1 MIIEALLVGLLAT
14 IAQWWFFG
22 PITKC
27 LVYPLTTGFL
37 VGIIMGDPILGMMA
51 GANIQL
57 IYLGWIS
64 AGGTIPSNTM
74 VAGIMG
80 TAMTIMSGASPTLAV
95 TFAIPFSMLGLLSHQ
110 LYMTFNS
117 FWIHKA
123 DTYLEQG
130 KLNGVWF
137 MNFVPSFFLS
147 LVLNGVPAFLIVFFG
162 KDWAMSLLNMVPER
176 FIHALEVVGGI
187 MPALGIAML
196 LSFLYK
202 REIIAF
208 FFAGFFLTIYLHLD
222 TMAVAIFGSVIAAL
236 VYIASTRNQEEENY
250 DAYPAEA
257 EIEEETNPL
266 PPTNRLRKWDL
277 VKTWLYSTST
287 ESCYNYERLQ
297 ALGAANLMLPVI
309 KRLYPTN
316 ERRVEE
322 LKKYMVFY
330 NSEVFTIG
338 PVINGIAVSMEEA
351 RAKGGDISAEDINAV
366 RTGLMGPV
374 AGIGDTVMQGI
385 LFPILAGIGCTMA
398 LQGNL
403 LGPVFFTVLFSAL
416 IFTSGYNMFMLG
428 YKQGKSSILRILKSG
443 TIDKITNAFSIVGL
457 MVVGTMAASRVNVI
471 TPVLLSSNQ
480 GKDLMLQSVLD
491 SLLPGM
497 LALLF
502 TLGIWK
508 MLQRKISAIYII
520 LAIFVVGILASYLG
534 VLGIK

>member
-1 MIIEALLVGLLAT
+1 
-14 IAQWWFFG
+14 
-22 PITKC
+22 
-27 LVYPLTTGFL
+27 
-37 VGIIMGDPILGMMA
+37 
-51 GANIQL
+51 
-57 IYLGWIS
+57 
-64 AGGTIPSNTM
+64 
-74 VAGIMG
+74 
-80 TAMTIMSGASPTLAV
+80 
-95 TFAIPFSMLGLLSHQ
+95 
-110 LYMTFNS
+110 
-117 FWIHKA
+117 
-123 DTYLEQG
+123 
-130 KLNGVWF
+130 
-137 MNFVPSFFLS
+137 
-147 LVLNGVPAFLIVFFG
+147 
-162 KDWAMSLLNMVPER
+162 
-176 FIHALEVVGGI
+176 
-187 MPALGIAML
+187 
-196 LSFLYK
+196 
-202 REIIAF
+202 
-208 FFAGFFLTIYLHLD
+208 
-222 TMAVAIFGSVIAAL
+222 
-236 VYIASTRNQEEENY
+236 
-250 DAYPAEA
+250 
-257 EIEEETNPL
+257 
-266 PPTNRLRKWDL
+266 
-277 VKTWLYSTST
+277 
-287 ESCYNYERLQ
+287 
-297 ALGAANLMLPVI
+297 
-309 KRLYPTN
+309 
-316 ERRVEE
+316 
-322 LKKYMVFY
+322 
-330 NSEVFTIG
+330 
-338 PVINGIAVSMEEA
+338 MEEA

>member
-14 IAQWWFFG
+14 VAQWWFFG

-37 VGIIMGDPILGMMA
+37 VGLIMGDPLLGTLA

-74 VAGIMG
+74 VAGILG
-80 TAMTIMSGASPTLAV
+80 TAMTILSGASPALAV

-117 FWIHKA
+117 FAIHKA
-123 DTYLEQG
+123 DAYLEKG
-130 KLNGVWF
+130 NLNGVWL
-137 MNFVPSFFLS
+137 MNFIPSFFLS
-147 LVLNGVPAFLIVFFG
+147 LLLNGVPAFLLVFFG
-162 KDWAMSLLNMVPER
+162 KDWAMGLLDMVPER

-202 REIIAF
+202 REIIPF

-222 TMAVAIFGSVIAAL
+222 TMSVAIFAAVIAAL
-236 VYIASTRNQEEENY
+236 VYIASTRGQDSDDNTFSSTV
-250 DAYPAEA
+250 AESA
-257 EIEEETNPL
+257 SPDSGVVSK
-266 PPTNRLRKWDL
+266 LRKKDL
-277 VKTWLYSTST
+277 VKTWLYTTST
-287 ESCYNYERLQ
+287 EACYNYERLQ
-297 ALGAANLMLPVI
+297 ALGVANLMLPVI

-316 ERRVEE
+316 EQRVEE
-322 LKKYMVFY
+322 IKKYMNFY
-330 NSEVFTIG
+330 NSEVFTVG
-338 PVINGIAVSMEEA
+338 PVINGIAISMEEA
-351 RAKGGDISAEDINAV
+351 RANGGDVSAEDINAV

-398 LQGNL
+398 LDGNL
-403 LGPVFFTVLFSAL
+403 LGPVFFTVVFEVL
-416 IFTSGYNMFMLG
+416 IFTCGYNMFMLG
-428 YKQGKSSILRILKSG
+428 YKQGKSSILNILRSG

-471 TPVLLSSNQ
+471 TPVVLSSGQ
-480 GKDLMLQSVLD
+480 GKALTLQSVLD
-491 SLLPGM
+491 SLLPG
-497 LALLF
+497 LIALVI

-508 MLQRKISAIYII
+508 MLQKKISAIYII
-520 LAIFVVGILASYLG
+520 IAIFVVGILASYLG
-534 VLGIK
+534 LLGIK

>member
-1 MIIEALLVGLLAT
+1 
-14 IAQWWFFG
+14 
-22 PITKC
+22 
-27 LVYPLTTGFL
+27 
-37 VGIIMGDPILGMMA
+37 
-51 GANIQL
+51 
-57 IYLGWIS
+57 
-64 AGGTIPSNTM
+64 
-74 VAGIMG
+74 
-80 TAMTIMSGASPTLAV
+80 
-95 TFAIPFSMLGLLSHQ
+95 
-110 LYMTFNS
+110 
-117 FWIHKA
+117 
-123 DTYLEQG
+123 
-130 KLNGVWF
+130 
-137 MNFVPSFFLS
+137 
-147 LVLNGVPAFLIVFFG
+147 
-162 KDWAMSLLNMVPER
+162 
-176 FIHALEVVGGI
+176 
-187 MPALGIAML
+187 
-196 LSFLYK
+196 
-202 REIIAF
+202 
-208 FFAGFFLTIYLHLD
+208 
-222 TMAVAIFGSVIAAL
+222 
-236 VYIASTRNQEEENY
+236 
-250 DAYPAEA
+250 
-257 EIEEETNPL
+257 
-266 PPTNRLRKWDL
+266 
-277 VKTWLYSTST
+277 
-287 ESCYNYERLQ
+287 
-297 ALGAANLMLPVI
+297 
-309 KRLYPTN
+309 
-316 ERRVEE
+316 
-322 LKKYMVFY
+322 MVFY

>member
-1 MIIEALLVGLLAT
+1 MIIEAVLIGLLAT
-14 IAQWWFFG
+14 VAQWWFFG

-27 LVYPLTTGFL
+27 LVYPLTTGLL

-74 VAGIMG
+74 VAGILG
-80 TAMTIMSGASPTLAV
+80 TSMTILSGASPALAV

-117 FWIHKA
+117 FAIHKA
-123 DTYLEQG
+123 DTYLEKG
-130 KLNGVWF
+130 NLDGVWF
-137 MNFVPSFFLS
+137 MNFIPSFCLS
-147 LVLNGVPAFLIVFFG
+147 LLLNGVPAFLLVFFG
-162 KDWAMSLLNMVPER
+162 KDWAMGLLNMVPER

-208 FFAGFFLTIYLHLD
+208 FFAGFFLTIYLKLD
-222 TMAVAIFGSVIAAL
+222 TMSVAIFGSVIATL
-236 VYIASTRNQEEENY
+236 VYIASTRRQASEAD
-250 DAYPAEA
+250 DAFSGNTNEA
-257 EIEEETNPL
+257 DTPDTTSGI
-266 PPTNRLRKWDL
+266 RLRKRDL
-277 VKTWLYSTST
+277 VKTWLYTTST
-287 ESCYNYERLQ
+287 EACYNYERLQ
-297 ALGAANLMLPVI
+297 ALGAATLMLPVV

-316 ERRVEE
+316 EKRVEE

-330 NSEVFTIG
+330 NSEVFTVG
-338 PVINGIAVSMEEA
+338 PVINGIAASMEEA
-351 RAKGGDISAEDINAV
+351 RANGGDVSAEDINAV

-398 LQGNL
+398 LDGNL
-403 LGPVFFTVLFSAL
+403 LGPVFFTVVFEVL
-416 IFTSGYNMFMLG
+416 IFTCGYNMFMLG
-428 YKQGKSSILRILKSG
+428 YKQGKNSILRILKSG

-471 TPVLLSSNQ
+471 TPVVLSSGQDKVLTLQ
-480 GKDLMLQSVLD
+480 GVLD
-491 SLLPGM
+491 SLLPG
-497 LALLF
+497 LIALVL

-508 MLQRKISAIYII
+508 MLQKKFNAIYII
-520 LAIFVVGILASYLG
+520 IAIFVVGILTSYLG
-534 VLGIK
+534 ILGIK

>member
-37 VGIIMGDPILGMMA
+37 VGIIMGDPVLGMMA

-137 MNFVPSFFLS
+137 MNFFPSFFLS
-147 LVLNGVPAFLIVFFG
+147 LLLNGVPAFLIVFFG
-162 KDWAMSLLNMVPER
+162 KDWSMGLLSMVPER

-208 FFAGFFLTIYLHLD
+208 FFAGFFLTIYMHLD

-236 VYIASTRNQEEENY
+236 VYIASTRNQESESY
-250 DAYPAEA
+250 DAHPGEVV
-257 EIEEETNPL
+257 EEEANPL
-266 PPTNRLRKWDL
+266 PPENRLRKWDL

-351 RAKGGDISAEDINAV
+351 RAKGGDVSAEDINAV

-471 TPVLLSSNQ
+471 TPVLLSSSQ
-480 GKDLMLQSVLD
+480 GKALTLQSVLD

-497 LALLF
+497 LALIF

-534 VLGIK
+534 LLGIK